1 MRLLHSSDWH
11 LGQFFIG
18 QSRAAEHQAFFA
30 WLRQQIMAHQVDVLL
45 VAGDIFDTSTP
56 PSYARELYHQLIV
69 DLQPSGVQII
79 LLGGNHDSVAVL
91 QESASLLQCLH
102 THVIPGLSP
111 DLQQHLVPIY
121 TNDATASNGKKLSAI
136 IAAMPYL
143 RPRDLSL
150 RDDGKRDAGASI
162 QDKQQQLQQQI
173 STVYHDIYQAAHTM
187 AAQLAPGE
195 HIPIIGTGHFTTVGA
210 SRSESERD
218 LYIGTLAAF
227 PAQALPPFCY
237 MALGHIHQPQKVA
250 QSEHIRYCGSP
261 IALSFSEVNQQKQV
275 LLVDI
280 TTPRLPESDTPN
292 EHRPEPDQPN
302 SSSVQVT
309 PLPVPC
315 FQPLASIR
323 SSLAQLPDQLA
334 PHLAGLTTDQQLWL
348 ELIVTG
354 EDALLMDLN
363 TPLQSLLAELP
374 VQLLKIR
381 RERASQAS
389 DIDKSQV
396 VNLTELTP
404 ADVIAQRLGYE
415 DLTDATR
422 QRLLELHQIAWQQVL
437 TDAEQQQAVA
447 ETSHLDSPH
456 PDHHHSASS
465 VASAEQSA

>member
-30 WLRQQIMAHQVDVLL
+30 WLRQQIITHQVDVLL

-69 DLQPSGVQII
+69 DLQPTGVQII
-79 LLGGNHDSVAVL
+79 MLGGNHDSVAVL

-102 THVIPGLSP
+102 THVIPGLAP
-111 DLQQHLVPIY
+111 DLKQHLVPIY
-121 TNDATASNGKKLSAI
+121 TQDTDNTTASNTKKLSAI

-143 RPRDLSL
+143 RPRDLSQ
-150 RDDGKRDAGASI
+150 RDDGKREAGASI

-173 STVYHDIYQAAHTM
+173 SAVYQDIYQAAQTM

-195 HIPIIGTGHFTTVGA
+195 QIPIIGTGHFTTVGA

-250 QSEHIRYCGSP
+250 QTEHIRYCGSP
-261 IALSFSEVNQQKQV
+261 IALSFTEANHDKQV

-280 TTPRLPESDTPN
+280 ATPTQDAAAV
-292 EHRPEPDQPN
+292 H
-302 SSSVQVT
+302 VT
-309 PLPVPC
+309 PLTVPC
-315 FQPLASIR
+315 FQPLASVR
-323 SSLAQLPDQLA
+323 STIAQLADTLA
-334 PHLAGLTTDQQLWL
+334 PHLEALATGQQLWL
-348 ELIVTG
+348 ELVVTG

-363 TPLQSLLAELP
+363 TPLQAIVADLP

-381 RERASQAS
+381 RERPAQHGQSGEASVLA
-389 DIDKSQV
+389 
-396 VNLTELTP
+396 LTELTP
-404 ADVIAQRLGYE
+404 ADVIAQRLGQE
-415 DLTDATR
+415 SLPDSTR
-422 QRLLELHQIAWQQVL
+422 ERFIELHQIAWQQVL
-437 TDAEQQQAVA
+437 AAEPIAAELTAAEPTGSPADSDLSVA
-447 ETSHLDSPH
+447 AESATTAE
-456 PDHHHSASS
+456 HSA
-465 VASAEQSA
+465 